1 MALATTDKGGEIV
14 GRVTFGPAT
23 TTPAHLL
30 SQQDLVRRVHALEI
44 ENEALKRQIKKAL
57 ERVEAIAR
65 RNG

>member
-30 SQQDLVRRVHALEI
+30 SQQDLVRRVRALEV
-44 ENEALKRQIKKAL
+44 ENEALKRRL
-57 ERVEAIAR
+57 EAVYREIEAR
-65 RNG
+65 RIG